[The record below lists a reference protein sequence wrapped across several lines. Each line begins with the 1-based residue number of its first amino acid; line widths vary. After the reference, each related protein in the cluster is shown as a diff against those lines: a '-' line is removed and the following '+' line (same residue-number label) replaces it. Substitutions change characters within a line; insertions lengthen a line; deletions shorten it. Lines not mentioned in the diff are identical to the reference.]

1 MISKTILLTI
11 SLSLSD
17 FLIRT
22 ELADFRIINVSTHY
36 LLNTSVQYWE
46 SGSYHLSLLV
56 EIMKKN
62 YIMKSNIMPFRN
74 C

>member
-17 FLIRT
+17 FLIRK

-56 EIMKKN
+56 EIMK
-62 YIMKSNIMPFRN
+62 NIIL
-74 C
+74 